1 MKKQKIGFILNIAT
15 ICLAIVA
22 IVVGV
27 YSLQQA
33 KLNMSGSI
41 GFSAHYVNAT
51 IATTIKGS
59 SSDGATASADKT
71 YSNITFSNEESQTT
85 QSLALDTRYFT
96 NIGTVNGKPEPIKVY
111 FTITNSSIVPIK
123 ATVTLPD
130 AITNVERVAD
140 KESIKIDTNSSGTIV
155 VTFTVLDYLTE
166 IPVVQFNNFN
176 ITLEPFTYS
185 KSDIEV
191 KYDASGKL
199 SNYYIE
205 YGTNQVTGE
214 TKLKWYIIGKYSKT
228 ESETVES
235 IKTLVPASDLT
246 TVTAN
251 TIYKMKD
258 TITYAF
264 MSDYILPSGDA
275 TSDETKYVPFNNN
288 GFKNTTDNKYYSNEY
303 TSVPANDYSISTVRA
318 YLNGKTVNTATDTST
333 SNIWKPNTATDKAT
347 NLNFFTQNTLKNNNI
362 YTLIQ
367 LRTLGDMYKKM
378 SEDSPTDLALP
389 TDVEGILG
397 TDADAFWLLS
407 YNEAKAI
414 MNLVGKSKFNGK
426 LPTSSSTMSVAS
438 WWLRTPILD
447 YLDRAIDI
455 FEDGDRD
462 SRYVYKTECGV
473 RPAFLI

>member
-1 MKKQKIGFILNIAT
+1 MKKRKVSIILNICT
-15 ICLAIVA
+15 ICIAIVA

-85 QSLALDTRYFT
+85 KSLALDTRYFT

-191 KYDASGKL
+191 KLVDK
-199 SNYYIE
+199 
-205 YGTNQVTGE
+205 TN
-214 TKLKWYIIGKYSKT
+214 
-228 ESETVES
+228 
-235 IKTLVPASDLT
+235 
-246 TVTAN
+246 
-251 TIYKMKD
+251 
-258 TITYAF
+258 
-264 MSDYILPSGDA
+264 GD
-275 TSDETKYVPFNNN
+275 
-288 GFKNTTDNKYYSNEY
+288 
-303 TSVPANDYSISTVRA
+303 
-318 YLNGKTVNTATDTST
+318 
-333 SNIWKPNTATDKAT
+333 ATDKAVSSKYYI
-347 NLNFFTQNTLKNNNI
+347 NYGYNNTEL
-362 YTLIQ
+362 Q
-367 LRTLGDMYKKM
+367 R
-378 SEDSPTDLALP
+378 
-389 TDVEGILG
+389 
-397 TDADAFWLLS
+397 W
-407 YNEAKAI
+407 
-414 MNLVGKSKFNGK
+414 
-426 LPTSSSTMSVAS
+426 
-438 WWLRTPILD
+438 
-447 YLDRAIDI
+447 
-455 FEDGDRD
+455 
-462 SRYVYKTECGV
+462 
-473 RPAFLI
+473 